1 MTSSSTTE
9 VRVDRLIAEVPS
21 YWQERKFGKSRFRIS
36 EWFFDYMRWYLYGL
50 ETFWFRKSPSSVK
63 LKNL

>member
-21 YWQERKFGKSRFRIS
+21 YWEERKFGKSRFRIS
-36 EWFFDYMRWYLYGL
+36 EWFFPSH
-50 ETFWFRKSPSSVK
+50 KSYFFK
-63 LKNL
+63 KEKNNNKKHFFSKNK